1 MFHSKSIMEQTLVII
16 KPDAFER
23 NFVAKIMRRLEK
35 KNMKIS
41 NTKFY
46 QDVPRILIEKHYD
59 QDRDKN
65 YFSAN
70 CDFMT
75 SGPILVIIYEG
86 QNAINFIRKLQGNR
100 DIPGTIRGDYV
111 TDIRKNLIH
120 ASDSVE
126 NAQREINIWFP

>member
-1 MFHSKSIMEQTLVII
+1 MEQTLVII

-35 KNMKIS
+35 KNIKIA
-41 NTKFY
+41 NIKFY

-59 QDRDKN
+59 QDHDKD
-65 YFSAN
+65 YFSPN

-100 DIPGTIRGDYV
+100 DTPGTIRGDYV